1 VPFNLGRLPF
11 YPAIEKF
18 CGGFLQMSPLKL
30 FAAIRERRRR
40 SAQQACEPIYEQTF
54 EHGALITRRVKELLA
69 VPMPPKVETASI
81 IASCDNDPI

>member
-1 VPFNLGRLPF
+1 
-11 YPAIEKF
+11 
-18 CGGFLQMSPLKL
+18 MSPLKL

-40 SAQQACEPIYEQTF
+40 SAQLACEPTCEQTF
-54 EHGALITRRVKELLA
+54 EQTFEDGALITRRVKELLA